1 MLAEYESQQI
11 LSLGEGYYTPHYQPI
26 LDVGNRN
33 IIGYEVL
40 GRVFSPESNEYHSLG
55 YHFHNPDTDT
65 VRLVHID
72 RIIREKAIKHVKET
86 GLKTKI
92 FLNMMPNFL
101 SMVYTGEVLDIK
113 RLHILHLIDKYDI
126 NPNDLVLEITEDKFE
141 GNIEKLLYI
150 VSLFRER
157 GIKIAVDDLGVGF
170 SNLER
175 IGYIHPDI
183 MKVDI
188 KIMRE
193 SLNRRSFKN
202 VLSAISE
209 MSQRLGSQL
218 LFEGVENEDEL
229 YLALSM
235 GANLLQGFYF
245 SRPTLDFQDK
255 KRFNKTLKTSL
266 EKFSGLR
273 FLEILENLRKEQS
286 FLDQFVNLFKDLE
299 TSSEESMAEALSS
312 ILDRLPLETTSVLVT
327 DMHGYQVTP
336 TFKREAYDLPWA
348 RLLTEVGNNY
358 AWKPFFIRHKA
369 ETYHSSR
376 VSGFTE
382 PFHDIETKRQ
392 YVLFTLNLGED
403 HVLILRLDWESY

>member
-1 MLAEYESQQI
+1 MLVEPETHQI
-11 LSLGEGYYTPHYQPI
+11 LSLGEGYYSPHYQPI

-40 GRVFSPESNEYHSLG
+40 GRVFSSETRDYRSLG
-55 YHFHNPDTDT
+55 YHFHNPNTDA

-72 RIIREKAIKHVKET
+72 RIIREKAIKHLKET
-86 GLKTKI
+86 GLKTRI

-113 RLHILHLIDKYDI
+113 RLHILHLIEKYDV
-126 NPNDLVLEITEDKFE
+126 NPADVVLEITEDKFE
-141 GNIEKLLYI
+141 GNVEKLLYI
-150 VSLFRER
+150 VSIFRER

-183 MKVDI
+183 IKVDI

-202 VLSAISE
+202 VLAAISE

-218 LFEGVENEDEL
+218 LFEGVETEEEL

-245 SRPTLDFQDK
+245 SKPTLEFQDK
-255 KRFNKTLKTSL
+255 KRFNKTLKDSL

-273 FLEILENLRKEQS
+273 FLEILENLKRERGFTDNFCS
-286 FLDQFVNLFKDLE
+286 QFDRISHLE
-299 TSSEESMAEALSS
+299 ADGMTKGLEDILTALPPEANS
-312 ILDRLPLETTSVLVT
+312 ILVC
-327 DMHGYQVTP
+327 DMAGYQVTP
-336 TFKREAYDLPWA
+336 TFKRESYDL
-348 RLLTEVGNNY
+348 
-358 AWKPFFIRHKA
+358 
-369 ETYHSSR
+369 
-376 VSGFTE
+376 
-382 PFHDIETKRQ
+382 
-392 YVLFTLNLGED
+392 
-403 HVLILRLDWESY
+403 

>member
-1 MLAEYESQQI
+1 MLVEQEYHQI
-11 LSLGEGYYTPHYQPI
+11 LSLGEGYYSPHYQPI

-40 GRVFSPESNEYHSLG
+40 GRALAPESQEYHSLG
-55 YHFHNPDTDT
+55 YHFHNPETDT

-72 RIIREKAIKHVKET
+72 RIIREKAIKHLKDT
-86 GLKTKI
+86 GLKTKM

-101 SMVYTGEVLDIK
+101 SMVYSGEVLDIK
-113 RLHILHLIDKYDI
+113 RLHVLHLIEKYEI
-126 NPNDLVLEITEDKFE
+126 NPADIVLEITEDKFE

-150 VSLFRER
+150 VSVFRER

-202 VLSAISE
+202 VLAAISE

-218 LFEGVENEDEL
+218 LFEGVETEEEL

-245 SRPTLDFQDK
+245 SKPSLDFQDK
-255 KRFNKTLKTSL
+255 KRFNKTLKDSL

-273 FLEILENLRKEQS
+273 FLEILENLKKEKFFS
-286 FLDQFVNLFKDLE
+286 DLFTDTFKQISTDSPENMARSLE
-299 TSSEESMAEALSS
+299 EKLGELPKEA
-312 ILDRLPLETTSVLVT
+312 TSVLVC
-327 DMHGYQVTP
+327 DLQGYQVTP
-336 TFKREAYDLPWA
+336 TFQRDSYGLPWA
-348 RLLTEVGNNY
+348 KLLTEIGNNY

-369 ETYHSSR
+369 ESFHSNR
-376 VSGFTE
+376 LWGFTE
-382 PFHDIETKRQ
+382 PIHDIDAKRQ
-392 YVLFTLNLGED
+392 YVLFTLNLGSEY
-403 HVLILRLDWESY
+403 VLVLRLDWDSI

>member
-1 MLAEYESQQI
+1 MLAEYESHQI
-11 LSLGEGYYTPHYQPI
+11 LSLGEGYYSPHYQPI

-33 IIGYEVL
+33 IVGYEVL
-40 GRVFSPESNEYHSLG
+40 GRVLSPETKEYHSLG
-55 YHFHNPDTDT
+55 YHFHNPDTDA

-72 RIIREKAIKHVKET
+72 RIIREKAIKHLKDT
-86 GLKTKI
+86 GLKTKM

-101 SMVYTGEVLDIK
+101 SMVYSGEVLDIK

-126 NPNDLVLEITEDKFE
+126 NPTDMVLEITEDKFE

-150 VSLFRER
+150 VSVFRER

-202 VLSAISE
+202 VLAAISE

-218 LFEGVENEDEL
+218 LFEGVETEEEL

-245 SRPTLDFQDK
+245 SKPALDFQDK
-255 KRFNKTLKTSL
+255 KRFNKTLKNSL

-273 FLEILENLRKEQS
+273 FLEIVENLKKQKLFSDE
-286 FLDQFVNLFKDLE
+286 FLEIFKDVENGSLDGLTKGLE
-299 TSSEESMAEALSS
+299 EHLSALPKEVS
-312 ILDRLPLETTSVLVT
+312 SVLVC
-327 DMHGYQVTP
+327 DLQGYQVTP
-336 TFKREAYDLPWA
+336 TFQRDSFEVPWIK
-348 RLLTEVGNNY
+348 LLTEIGNNY
-358 AWKPFFIRHKA
+358 AWKPFFIHHKA
-369 ETYHSSR
+369 ESFHSNR
-376 VSGFTE
+376 LWGFTE
-382 PFHDIETKRQ
+382 PIHDIDTKRQ
-392 YVLFTLNLGED
+392 YVLFTLTLGSNY
-403 HVLILRLDWESY
+403 VLVLRLNWELF